1 MVLNLHFK
9 VLASKLEWKPY
20 EKYILSEDAEI
31 TEDAALSLQASE
43 NFREKI
49 LQSAKV
55 KDRIHRPRGTELA
68 EQLLK
73 SGQVAGIDGTLSAYP
88 TATGARCRIGVV
100 AVTYAGQ
107 SFAEA
112 VYISSLHLAD
122 QDLEDPVQL
131 LEEAEELAKASR
143 LLFKALMLYKER
155 ELALQRPEKWKLI
168 HGPLVP
174 LEMRLGR
181 LGVSGALKANLELAE
196 KMLKRGNIAGVM
208 SSTSRLRLLNL
219 GYLLR
224 PGEYIPAA
232 KASAFMKAE
241 KRRLTREEER
251 LLDWFI
257 EQHGDEIT
265 VSVYKA
271 GSKAYVFEAPANQV
285 DEAASIII
293 ADSRHTGMKGFPL
306 LLDYA
311 DKVASTL
318 LSAEEFKQKFEQQL
332 LRAQGLEAIMSF
344 DERRMRW

>member
-1 MVLNLHFK
+1 
-9 VLASKLEWKPY
+9 
-20 EKYILSEDAEI
+20 
-31 TEDAALSLQASE
+31 
-43 NFREKI
+43 
-49 LQSAKV
+49 
-55 KDRIHRPRGTELA
+55 
-68 EQLLK
+68 
-73 SGQVAGIDGTLSAYP
+73 
-88 TATGARCRIGVV
+88 
-100 AVTYAGQ
+100 
-107 SFAEA
+107 
-112 VYISSLHLAD
+112 
-122 QDLEDPVQL
+122 
-131 LEEAEELAKASR
+131 
-143 LLFKALMLYKER
+143 MLYKER

-196 KMLKRGNIAGVM
+196 ELLKRGNIAGVM

-224 PGEYIPAA
+224 PGEYITAA